1 MKQVVEGGG
10 MFILLLHSCSG
21 MDGHNEFKCFLIP
34 KKQVSPN
41 VLKIFFP
48 VMNLDFLYLRSV
60 QMFSSQLVSC
70 FWRKVWVATSVWA
83 EISLGNPGERQIIFY
98 IQQELQIICH
108 IKLLW
113 GDLFD
118 WHEFKAAT
126 TRQTSTKYSYV
137 IVTVICFGFILPDA
151 LWAILEC

>member
-1 MKQVVEGGG
+1 
-10 MFILLLHSCSG
+10 
-21 MDGHNEFKCFLIP
+21 
-34 KKQVSPN
+34 
-41 VLKIFFP
+41 
-48 VMNLDFLYLRSV
+48 MNLDFLYLRSV

-70 FWRKVWVATSVWA
+70 FWREVWVATSVWA

-126 TRQTSTKYSYV
+126 TRQTSTKYSV
-137 IVTVICFGFILPDA
+137 IVTVIVCFWRPRKKHHFFWA
-151 LWAILEC
+151 LHKWGGEGPAQIWHFFKSEKVAQIACRGVGTGHWAGVI